1 MEELDESWKEPT
13 SKDGRTDPNSMRIV
27 AVIQA
32 RMGSSRFPG
41 KVLLDLHGKPLLYR
55 ISEQV
60 RASVHRPEI
69 VLTASLDPRDE
80 ALQDFARAQGW
91 ACYRGAADDIV
102 GRLHGAAA
110 ALERAAAIV
119 RIWGDC
125 PFVCPDVIDAM
136 LEVFVAD
143 GLDYCT
149 NAQPSN
155 RTYPPGLDVEIYR
168 YDWLARLAGAEND
181 PFLREFPMEYVMANP
196 NRVRSRVFRSQE
208 DHSHIQLTVDYPE
221 DLAAANELY
230 EVLYQP
236 GQAFTF
242 ARLLGALRAQ
252 PRLLQRFSKAARNEE
267 YLRKRQQQ
275 AGTQGR

>member
-1 MEELDESWKEPT
+1 MKSWKEPT
-13 SKDGRTDPNSMRIV
+13 SKDVRADPSSMRIA

-32 RMGSSRFPG
+32 RMGSSRLPG

-60 RASVHRPEI
+60 RASVHQPVI
-69 VLTASLDPRDE
+69 VLTASLDPGDE
-80 ALQDFARAQGW
+80 ALQDFAGACGW

-102 GRLHGAAA
+102 GRLCGAA
-110 ALERAAAIV
+110 ALERADAIV

-168 YDWLARLAGAEND
+168 YDWLARLASVETD
-181 PFLREFPMEYVMANP
+181 PFFREFPMEYVMANP
-196 NRVRSRVFRSQE
+196 DRVRSRVFHSQE

-230 EVLYQP
+230 EALYRP

-242 ARLLGALRAQ
+242 ARLLGVLRAQ
-252 PRLLQRFSKAARNEE
+252 PRLLQRFSGAARNEE

-275 AGTQGR
+275 AGTQSR